1 MRAFKAT
8 ETVTIPDGDYT
19 LSINI
24 EVIDAI
30 EDDFDMDFESA
41 AKLVGKGRL
50 GKIARFLRGLLLPCH
65 PNVTLDDAFAL
76 AREHGNAFN
85 AAMVR
90 LLEKARPE
98 QTEAATGGDENPP
111 QAHDGTGESSSSH
124 GAPQGS
130 RRASSGSKRRER
142 CS

>member
-8 ETVTIPDGDYT
+8 ETVTIGGADYT

-24 EVIDAI
+24 EVIDSI

-41 AKLVGKGRL
+41 VALVGKGRL
-50 GKIARFLRGLLLPCH
+50 GKIARFLRGLLLQHH
-65 PNVTLDDAFAL
+65 PDVTLEDAFAL
-76 AREHGNAFN
+76 AREHGNLFN
-85 AAMVR
+85 AAMVT

-98 QTEAATGGDENPP
+98 TAEGAGGGANPP
-111 QAHDGTGESSSSH
+111 NARRGIGENSSSH
-124 GAPQGS
+124 GAPRGS
-130 RRASSGSKRRER
+130 RRASSGSKRREP

>member
-8 ETVTIPDGDYT
+8 ETVSVPAGDYT

-41 AKLVGKGRL
+41 VALVGKGRL
-50 GKIARFLRGLLLPCH
+50 GKIARFLRGLLLQH
-65 PNVTLDDAFAL
+65 HANVTLDEAFTL
-76 AREHGNAFN
+76 AREHGDTFN
-85 AAMVR
+85 EAMMR
-90 LLEKARPE
+90 LLAKARPD
-98 QTEAATGGDENPP
+98 EAEGTVETAHPP
-111 QAHDGTGESSSSH
+111 IAHPGIGESSSSH
-124 GAPQGS
+124 GAPRGS
-130 RRASSGSKRRER
+130 RQASSGSKRRER